1 VIPVLDRDEVIGR
14 AVAAV
19 LAQTLAS
26 VEVLVVDRGSTDATA
41 DAVRA
46 VADQRVRFL
55 ERPGADWAT
64 AATEGLEASRGHWV
78 CVLGADDEVA
88 PGWLARL
95 GRVIDAHD
103 AELVSCG
110 GEQVHLDGSV
120 TRILPEEVTAEGTT
134 VRVCFRPGAF
144 AATRRSL
151 LAIEGFGDADA
162 PRRIDEVGELLLV
175 TALEAGRTVSHTPE
189 PLVRWNEPGP
199 EAEHEP
205 GSLQL
210 RWRLQAIDALART
223 PIPDGALLTR
233 YAVAGGVAAAQLGDW
248 PEARRLFRL
257 ARRLEPTEPRHW
269 ARWAVA
275 CVPPVGDRV
284 WGRGQVAQP
293 APVAAG

>member
-1 VIPVLDRDEVIGR
+1 
-14 AVAAV
+14 
-19 LAQTLAS
+19 
-26 VEVLVVDRGSTDATA
+26 
-41 DAVRA
+41 
-46 VADQRVRFL
+46 
-55 ERPGADWAT
+55 
-64 AATEGLEASRGHWV
+64 
-78 CVLGADDEVA
+78 
-88 PGWLARL
+88 
-95 GRVIDAHD
+95 
-103 AELVSCG
+103 
-110 GEQVHLDGSV
+110 LDGSV

-175 TALEAGRTVSHTPE
+175 TALEAGRTVSHPPE